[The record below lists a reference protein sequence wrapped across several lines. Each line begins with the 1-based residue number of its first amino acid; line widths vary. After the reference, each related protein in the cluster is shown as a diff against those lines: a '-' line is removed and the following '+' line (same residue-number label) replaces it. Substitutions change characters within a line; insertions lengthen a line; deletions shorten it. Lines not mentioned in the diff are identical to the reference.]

1 MFSLN
6 GDQWQVCKVGVHDEK
21 KAFKIGDI
29 RKKNSLC
36 RPVVLLPIEW
46 GPLAIPFSILP
57 FDIIIIIS

>member
-29 RKKNSLC
+29 RKKKFVPSGC
-36 RPVVLLPIEW
+36 
-46 GPLAIPFSILP
+46 AFT
-57 FDIIIIIS
+57 D